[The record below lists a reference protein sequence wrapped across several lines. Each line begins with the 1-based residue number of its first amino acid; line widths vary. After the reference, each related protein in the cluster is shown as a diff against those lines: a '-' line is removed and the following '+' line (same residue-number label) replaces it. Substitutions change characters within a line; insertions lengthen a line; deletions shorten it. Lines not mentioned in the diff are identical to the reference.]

1 MCSNVYIYNSLSGKK
16 HIHWA
21 NVPKPTL
28 AQISKVRWVRISY
41 KFDLHLKTI
50 FALDPFYSSDHNM
63 AP

>member
-1 MCSNVYIYNSLSGKK
+1 MCIYIILCLEK

-28 AQISKVRWVRISY
+28 AQISKVRWVRISD

-50 FALDPFYSSDHNM
+50 FALDPFYNSDHNL